1 MPADVVA
8 CEPDRAEGVQD
19 DMQVIERQLC
29 QMAELQDRLNRRV
42 HPEWRSQGFEWYRAT
57 WIECA
62 ELLDHYG
69 WKWWKRQVPDHGHV
83 RLELVDIWH
92 FGLSEL
98 VRDGRIGADFVDA
111 GLRAEFA
118 RVATS
123 LEPRAAVE
131 ALACE
136 TLATRR
142 FSVARFIDLM
152 AAMRLDFEEL
162 FRLYIGKNVLNEF
175 RQAHGYNTG
184 SYRKV
189 WHGREDNEHLME
201 LAQALDRSASA
212 FADELYAAL
221 EARYLSSA

>member
-1 MPADVVA
+1 
-8 CEPDRAEGVQD
+8 
-19 DMQVIERQLC
+19 MQGFERQLC
-29 QMAELQDRLNRRV
+29 QMAELQERLNHRV
-42 HPEWRSQGFEWYRAT
+42 HPAWRSQGFEWYRAT

-69 WKWWKRQVPDHGHV
+69 WKWWKHQVPDLDHV

-98 VRDGRIGADFVDA
+98 VRDGRIGADFVDDD
-111 GLRAEFA
+111 LRAEFA
-118 RVATS
+118 REPAPS
-123 LEPRAAVE
+123 EPRAAVE
-131 ALACE
+131 ALASE

-142 FSVARFIDLM
+142 FSVGRFIDLM
-152 AAMRLDFEEL
+152 AAMGLEFEEL

-175 RQAHGYNTG
+175 RQAHGYNSG

-201 LAQALDRSASA
+201 LAEGLDRSAPA
-212 FADELYAAL
+212 FADDLYAAL
-221 EARYLSSA
+221 EARYASSA